1 MLIRVSWYVYKTF
14 FYGLHMNNSQRGQAF
29 IKARPLEMEAK
40 RLSHTLTYVL
50 DLSKAIHAQLGSR
63 ARCSWVRF
71 FLGIN
76 VNTLLFQVLTPLF
89 WHSVPDQVH
98 STYVLGVLCTWSIQR
113 LNATL
118 FFVGMGLTS
127 FPRCLIFPPSRSE
140 IFSFAPGGR
149 ENKFSWER
157 GWAQAPVLG
166 PSHSNSYCKILFKK
180 EHT

>member
-1 MLIRVSWYVYKTF
+1 
-14 FYGLHMNNSQRGQAF
+14 
-29 IKARPLEMEAK
+29 MEAK

-89 WHSVPDQVH
+89 WHSVPDQVQ

-118 FFVGMGLTS
+118 FFAGMGLTS

-149 ENKFSWER
+149 EISFPGNEVGLRHQCLGQVTVTVTVKFCLRKST
-157 GWAQAPVLG
+157 P
-166 PSHSNSYCKILFKK
+166 K
-180 EHT
+180 